1 MHKSIYTRQYEV
13 LLTLLRE
20 AREKS
25 GLTQTDLAQHLGMSQ
40 SDVSKCEIGAR
51 RLDIIEVKMWA
62 ETLGIGFIELVQS
75 LEERTRTDIVLKGE
89 ANVKLQSKKA

>member
-62 ETLGIGFIELVQS
+62 ETLGIGFLELVQS

-89 ANVKLQSKKA
+89 ANAKLQSKKA

>member
-25 GLTQTDLAQHLGMSQ
+25 GLTQTDLAQQLGMSQ

-62 ETLGIGFIELVQS
+62 ETLGIGFLELVQS